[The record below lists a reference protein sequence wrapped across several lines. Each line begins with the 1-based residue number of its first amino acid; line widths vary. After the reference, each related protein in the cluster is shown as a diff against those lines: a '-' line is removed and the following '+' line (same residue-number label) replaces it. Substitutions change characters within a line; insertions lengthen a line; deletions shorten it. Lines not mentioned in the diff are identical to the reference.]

1 MRLFAHC
8 AVSQKQSFGF
18 PTHTVLIT
26 IFLPRGKVS
35 AVNSLKYLIQRIETT
50 VKAER
55 PIRIR
60 PRATIVRIQITET
73 RIRAIV
79 RIGRQEGTPDRR
91 HPYFVLR

>member
-18 PTHTVLIT
+18 PTYTVLIT

>member
-60 PRATIVRIQITET
+60 PRATRGRNQTTET
-73 RIRAIV
+73 RTRAIG
-79 RIGRQEGTPDRR
+79 RMGRQEGTPDRR